1 MKPVTVAAF
10 ATLTY
15 SVVGLVVLD
24 PHTLFSVDAAVKLLQ
39 ARSLIETGLRSLSL
53 PYPAASLD
61 AAFEFFPFAPPFVFK
76 AGNSWQGVF
85 SSGVALFNAAWLLL
99 GVGGVV
105 LASAVAGGI
114 TLGVMSSLETK
125 APRWAVPLVLGI
137 GTNFWFYC
145 VLPWEHVP
153 ALALSSA
160 AWVMLF
166 RGTRRRTLVAAAAA
180 FGAAVVLRE
189 ESLLLLPGFLWALW
203 VTRRDLRALAIFTL
217 VLAAPLCL
225 LSAADVL
232 LFHRPPAAHLAHVSE
247 LLAGSVRGGSSLPVR
262 DAWPVT
268 ERAETIVQQWVL
280 GREGWSF
287 AIVVMT
293 LFAAATVFRRRPA
306 AALVVLT
313 LAMLCLVQAGQDL
326 VAMLPHPD
334 FLPGLLRLS
343 PVLLFALTPPAS
355 GEAVSLVRR
364 LGLLTSAGYVLG
376 LLGSLSTGGGASLGP
391 RLLLPILPMLCHA
404 ACEGL
409 WSYRSRHASRQAWPV
424 WQLGLLLLAGSIV
437 MQVGVAM
444 RAYVTF
450 NAGERRAVTL
460 LQSTHDDVIVID
472 SVFTMSVTEPVYGTK
487 RVMMADSPS
496 KSSQLGGLLERR
508 AVPSFLLVS
517 RELTQPLDFAPYRLV
532 SAEHF
537 PRTTIQRWV
546 LGADRGRTTP
556 EPTR

>member
-1 MKPVTVAAF
+1 MKPVTVAAS
-10 ATLTY
+10 ATLVYT
-15 SVVGLVVLD
+15 VVGLLVLN

-137 GTNFWFYC
+137 GTSFWFYC

-166 RGTRRRTLVAAAAA
+166 RPARWRTLVAAAAA

-203 VTRRDLRALAIFTL
+203 VTQRDVRALVIFTL

-247 LLAGSVRGGSSLPVR
+247 LLAGSLRGGSSLPVR

-268 ERAETIVQQWVL
+268 ERAETILQQLVL
-280 GREGWSF
+280 GREGWSVRDCRDDTGCRRHGVPAAPRGGARGADPGDAVSRAGWPRPRGHASPSGLSARPASSLACSAFRAHTPGIGRGGIPGSTSQAAGLGRLCAGSSGF
-287 AIVVMT
+287 AEHG
-293 LFAAATVFRRRPA
+293 RRR
-306 AALVVLT
+306 
-313 LAMLCLVQAGQDL
+313 LA
-326 VAMLPHPD
+326 
-334 FLPGLLRLS
+334 R
-343 PVLLFALTPPAS
+343 PAS
-355 GEAVSLVRR
+355 SSTDPADALPRGLRGLV
-364 LGLLTSAGYVLG
+364 
-376 LLGSLSTGGGASLGP
+376 
-391 RLLLPILPMLCHA
+391 
-404 ACEGL
+404 
-409 WSYRSRHASRQAWPV
+409 
-424 WQLGLLLLAGSIV
+424 
-437 MQVGVAM
+437 
-444 RAYVTF
+444 
-450 NAGERRAVTL
+450 
-460 LQSTHDDVIVID
+460 
-472 SVFTMSVTEPVYGTK
+472 EP
-487 RVMMADSPS
+487 
-496 KSSQLGGLLERR
+496 
-508 AVPSFLLVS
+508 
-517 RELTQPLDFAPYRLV
+517 
-532 SAEHF
+532 
-537 PRTTIQRWV
+537 
-546 LGADRGRTTP
+546 
-556 EPTR
+556 

>member
-10 ATLTY
+10 ATLIY
-15 SVVGLVVLD
+15 SVVGLLVLD

-39 ARSLIETGLRSLSL
+39 ARALVDSGLRSLAL

-61 AAFEFFPFAPPFVFK
+61 PGFDFFPFIQAFVFK
-76 AGNSWQGVF
+76 AGDAWQGVF
-85 SSGVALFNAAWLLL
+85 SSGVAVFNLPWLAL
-99 GVGGVV
+99 GVGGLV

-137 GTNFWFYC
+137 GTSFWFYC

-153 ALALSSA
+153 ALALSST

-166 RGTRRRTLVAAAAA
+166 KAPGRRGLIAAALS

-189 ESLLLLPGFLWALW
+189 ESVLLVPGFLWALW
-203 VTRRDLRALAIFTL
+203 VTRRDLRACAVFVLLLA
-217 VLAAPLCL
+217 VPLCL
-225 LSAADVL
+225 ISAADVL
-232 LFHRPPAAHLAHVSE
+232 VFHRPPAAHIAPVSR
-247 LLAGSVRGGSSLPVR
+247 LVAGSVSGSTSIQVRESWSL
-262 DAWPVT
+262 A
-268 ERAETIVQQWVL
+268 ERAATITQDWILGRSGWPYAILFGGIVIGVGVFRGHSASVL
-280 GREGWSF
+280 G
-287 AIVVMT
+287 
-293 LFAAATVFRRRPA
+293 
-306 AALVVLT
+306 VLT
-313 LAMLCLVQAGQDL
+313 LAMLCLVQLGQDL
-326 VAMLPHPD
+326 LVMLPHPD
-334 FLPGLLRLS
+334 FPPGLLRLA
-343 PVLLFALTPPAS
+343 PVLIFALAPVAP
-355 GEAVSLVRR
+355 GQEASLVRR
-364 LGLLTSAGYVLG
+364 LELLVSAGFLLCV
-376 LLGSLSTGGGASLGP
+376 LGSLSMTGGASLGP

-409 WSYRSRHASRQAWPV
+409 WSYRSRHASRPAWPV
-424 WQLGLLLLAGSIV
+424 WQLGVLLLAGSIV

-450 NAGERRAVTL
+450 NAGERRAVKL

-472 SVFTMSVTEPVYGTK
+472 SAFTMSVTEPVYGTK
-487 RVMMADSPS
+487 RVMMAESPS

-537 PRTTIQRWV
+537 PRTTIQRWA